1 MIIFIVLGENMQIT
15 GVVKNLYN
23 NTRQRVLNA
32 VPNKDINSKKV
43 INFIKKTGENISSAE
58 QRLILGA
65 TALISQP
72 IIDGYNKN
80 VDEKTRKV
88 SVARTIAKIIAG
100 TSTGFIIRKGCIKG
114 IELMSSAPNLNG
126 KLSLKSIFSPL
137 GIKNISTDSFMQY
150 RNAIG
155 TIVALVV
162 MLFTNF
168 AIDAPL
174 TKLLTNLLIKKQED
188 KNVQT
193 K

>member
-1 MIIFIVLGENMQIT
+1 LIIFIVLGENMQIT